1 MSMSALENEERRR
14 KCEEEEA
21 EMAINQMK

>member
-1 MSMSALENEERRR
+1 VRIRKEEQVYVPLQR

-21 EMAINQMK
+21 ENQE